1 MALNTNFFG
10 ERVVLM
16 IPGPTELHPAVQRV
30 LSTPIVAHYGPE
42 WAPVYE
48 EALKLAASIF
58 KTKNEVFM
66 MPTPGTVALEAGVI
80 SLLEPGEKAVAVING
95 FFSERLA
102 EIGDYVGAKVV
113 RVNAREGEAV
123 SPESLDDVLKKNPD
137 TKAVLAVQNETSTG
151 VLNPVR
157 EYVKICNERGV
168 LFVLDAI
175 SSYGGVELDF
185 DGWGMDYCVG
195 YANKCLGGIPGTVP
209 VAISDRAWEVVRKR
223 KTKPASFFT
232 NLIVWRHYIDEWKSI
247 GHPYPTTIS
256 PHAVLCFK
264 AAAQAAIEE
273 GLENRYQRHLRVAA
287 AFRKAVRSMG
297 LETLPS
303 ESVASPTVTA
313 IQLPAA
319 VWKDSGKIAQTML
332 KKHRIMI
339 GGGIAALHGKILR
352 IGHMCVT
359 ASTRYIMPTLVALRD
374 SFKSV
379 GLSLNDGVETFVS
392 EIAGKD
398 SSFSSP

>member
-1 MALNTNFFG
+1 MNTNLFG

-30 LSTPIVAHYGPE
+30 LSTPIVAHYGPD
-42 WAPVYE
+42 WLPVYE

-58 KTKNEVFM
+58 KTNSEVFM
-66 MPTPGTVALEAGVI
+66 MPTPGTVALETGVI
-80 SLLEPGEKAVAVING
+80 SLLEPGEKAVAVVNG

-102 EIGDYVGAKVV
+102 EIGDHVGVNVV
-113 RVNAREGEAV
+113 RVNAREGETV
-123 SPESLDDVLKKNPD
+123 SPDKLDEVLKANAD
-137 TKAVLAVQNETSTG
+137 AKAVLAVQNETSTG
-151 VLNPVR
+151 VVNPVR
-157 EYVKICNERGV
+157 EYAKVANERDV
-168 LFVLDAI
+168 LFILDAI
-175 SSYGGVELDF
+175 SSYGGVDLDF
-185 DGWGMDYCVG
+185 DGWGIDYCVG
-195 YANKCLGGIPGTVP
+195 YANKCLGSIPGTVP
-209 VAISDRAWEVVRKR
+209 VAVSGRAWDKLRNR
-223 KTKPASFFT
+223 RTKPASFFT
-232 NLIVWRHYIDEWKSI
+232 NLNVWRRYIDEWKGI

-264 AAAQAAIEE
+264 AAAQAALEE

-287 AFRKAVRSMG
+287 AFRRSVRAMG

-303 ESVASPTVTA
+303 EAVASPTVTA

-319 VWKDSGKIAQTML
+319 VWKDAGKISQTML

-359 ASTRYIMPTLVALRD
+359 ASTRYLVPTLAALRD
-374 SFKSV
+374 SFNTV
-379 GLSLNDGVETFVS
+379 GLELNDGVETFMS

-398 SSFSSP
+398 